1 MIQAHLWNG
10 SDQGTCLTL
19 QGRLLVALPVS
30 GHLEFPEP
38 GVRGPVEASRT
49 ALDEHPRRVQ
59 LLRASLAR
67 LAAAVRNLPAG
78 IYSAFLK

>member
-1 MIQAHLWNG
+1 VIQAHLWNG

-38 GVRGPVEASRT
+38 GVRGTRRSQPNCAGWTPSAS
-49 ALDEHPRRVQ
+49 P
-59 LLRASLAR
+59 ASSGFACSTGR
-67 LAAAVRNLPAG
+67 SSQKPTCGNLFSIP
-78 IYSAFLK
+78 